1 MYAPPTRHITLM
13 SSPPSFAHGG
23 IVSASQAAI
32 FPQMLPPGDVDT
44 VPARLQPG
52 ELVVPVKLVS
62 MVKQFLRSKKIN
74 LPNM

>member
-1 MYAPPTRHITLM
+1 MNVPPTRHITLM
-13 SSPPSFAHGG
+13 SAPHSFARGG
-23 IVSASQAAI
+23 IVTPSQATI
-32 FPQMLPPGDVDT
+32 IKEFLPAGDVDT

-62 MVKQFLRSKKIN
+62 MVKSFLRSKKIN